1 MILMQ
6 RPRQDFS
13 TPQDLLTRTF
23 CKIFIPGPVRK
34 PHKIVVEGP
43 SVEDLTSFFQK
54 YELLA
59 ASNKSF
65 HTSKLNNYTAFSRS
79 SCKARTS
86 YKTSGGSLQDLLT
99 RASTR
104 SRLTK
109 LKRHEVTR
117 GLRKHINISTVPQRE
132 RSDTHRVTRWLRE
145 HTLEF
150 HKVLCAALKNR
161 KLKTWKAILFLGSM
175 HFLVEVSKKYCACHE
190 KWVWGIRSPKY
201 CACHAKWWPST
212 KSKNDDN
219 LTNKRLEPF
228 EASPRFTKYCANDL
242 RQQLSCWAAPATV
255 LATCVK

>member
-1 MILMQ
+1 MQ
-6 RPRQDFS
+6 GPLRQDFS
-13 TPQDLLTRTF
+13 RITARSSHKDLY
-23 CKIFIPGPVRK
+23 KIFIPGPVRK

-109 LKRHEVTR
+109 LKRAPCHNEDDPAVT
-117 GLRKHINISTVPQRE
+117 K
-132 RSDTHRVTRWLRE
+132 
-145 HTLEF
+145 
-150 HKVLCAALKNR
+150 
-161 KLKTWKAILFLGSM
+161 
-175 HFLVEVSKKYCACHE
+175 
-190 KWVWGIRSPKY
+190 
-201 CACHAKWWPST
+201 
-212 KSKNDDN
+212 
-219 LTNKRLEPF
+219 
-228 EASPRFTKYCANDL
+228 
-242 RQQLSCWAAPATV
+242 
-255 LATCVK
+255 